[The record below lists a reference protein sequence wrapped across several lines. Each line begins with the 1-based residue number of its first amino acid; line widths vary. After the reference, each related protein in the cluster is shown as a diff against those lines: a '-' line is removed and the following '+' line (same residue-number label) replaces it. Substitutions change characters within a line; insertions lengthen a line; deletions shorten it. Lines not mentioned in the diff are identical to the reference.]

1 MFSKWSSSLILSAT
15 LLIPLAGARG
25 QTPHPPAPHVE
36 GELLV
41 SPRQGVSDSE
51 LEATY
56 VGHGGKKIRTLSQIK
71 VHQIS
76 VPAQALE
83 SIETALQKNPKV
95 AFVEKN
101 LIGEAQ
107 LVPNDPGYSSQWHL
121 PQISA
126 PQGWDISIGSTSV
139 PIAVIDSGVDPTH
152 PDLLQV
158 KGYNFLYGSDPADT
172 HDVLGHG
179 TSVAGA
185 AAALGNSGIGIAGV
199 AWTNPI
205 MPLVTVTSSNTGT
218 VADTSSAIVYAA
230 DHGARVINISLGWTG
245 YTSTMESAVNYAWN
259 KGLVIVA
266 SAGNYG
272 NNSPIYPA
280 ALNNVV
286 SVSATDSADNLASW
300 STYGPTIDVAAPGV
314 SIYTTANGGG
324 YRSASGTSFS
334 APIVSGLAALIFSV
348 NPNFTNAQVVDLIRN
363 NTDDKGSVGFDD
375 YYGYGR
381 VNVYRSLLIA
391 LSTTPATTTTTTPP
405 PTTTPPS
412 DTTPP
417 VVEGISMQYDGKWL
431 TVNVSASDAQS
442 GVAKVELYA
451 NGKLQATDSS
461 KPYTFKLNTK
471 PWAKGS
477 YQIQA
482 TAYDAAGNSS
492 SSVPATL
499 TIQ

>member
-1 MFSKWSSSLILSAT
+1 MFRKWFGTLVLSGA
-15 LLIPLAGARG
+15 LLIPPGIAAAQSAR
-25 QTPHPPAPHVE
+25 PHGSHVE

-41 SPRQGVSDSE
+41 SPRQRGADSE
-51 LEATY
+51 LEAIY
-56 VGHGGKKIRTLSQIK
+56 SGHGGKKIRTLSQIN

-76 VPAQALE
+76 VPAHALE
-83 SIETALQKNPKV
+83 AIETALRRNPKV

-107 LVPNDPGYSSQWHL
+107 LFPNDPGFPSQWHL
-121 PQISA
+121 SQISA

-139 PIAVIDSGVDPTH
+139 PIAVIDSGVDPSH
-152 PDLLQV
+152 PDLLQIQ
-158 KGYNFLYGSDPADT
+158 GHNFLYGGDPGDT
-172 HDVLGHG
+172 RDVLGHG

-199 AWTNPI
+199 AWINPI

-218 VADTSSAIVYAA
+218 IADTSAAITYAA
-230 DHGARVINISLGWTG
+230 DHGARVINISLGWTA

-272 NNSPIYPA
+272 NNNPIYPA

-286 SVSATDSADNLASW
+286 SVSASDSADNLASW
-300 STYGPTIDVAAPGV
+300 STYGATVDVAAPGV

-334 APIVSGLAALIFSV
+334 APIVSGLAALIISV
-348 NPNFTNAQVVDLIRN
+348 NPNFTNSQVVDLIRN
-363 NTDDKGSVGFDD
+363 NADDMGAAGFDQ
-375 YYGYGR
+375 YFGHGR
-381 VNVYRSLLIA
+381 VNSYRSLLAA
-391 LSTTPATTTTTTPP
+391 LSTNTGTPP
-405 PTTTPPS
+405 PPPPPPG

-417 VVEGISMQYDGKWL
+417 VVEAVAMQYDGKWL
-431 TVNVSASDAQS
+431 TVNVSASDAES

-461 KPYTFKLNTK
+461 KPYSFKMNTK
-471 PWAKGS
+471 PWAKGT

-482 TAYDAAGNSS
+482 KAYDTAGNSS
-492 SSVPATL
+492 SSVSTTL

>member
-1 MFSKWSSSLILSAT
+1 MFKKRFGTLILSAA
-15 LLIPLAGARG
+15 LLIPPGIAAGQSAWPHGSHIEG
-25 QTPHPPAPHVE
+25 Q
-36 GELLV
+36 LLV
-41 SPRQGVSDSE
+41 RPSQSVSNSE
-51 LEATY
+51 LEAIY
-56 VGHGGKKIRTLSQIK
+56 GGHGGKKIRTISQIN

-76 VPAQALE
+76 VPAHALE
-83 SIETALQKNPKV
+83 AIETALRKNPKV

-101 LIGEAQ
+101 LVGEAQ
-107 LVPNDPGYSSQWHL
+107 LFPNDPGYPSQWHL
-121 PQISA
+121 PKISA
-126 PQGWDISIGSTSV
+126 PQGWDISIGSTSA
-139 PIAVIDSGVDPTH
+139 PIAVIDSGVDPAH
-152 PDLLQV
+152 PDIAQV
-158 KGYNFLYGSDPADT
+158 QGRNFLYGSDPADT

-218 VADTSSAIVYAA
+218 VADTSAAITYAA

-266 SAGNYG
+266 SAGNYAS
-272 NNSPIYPA
+272 NSPIYPA

-300 STYGPTIDVAAPGV
+300 SSYGSTVDVAAPGV

-324 YRSASGTSFS
+324 YRIASGTSFS
-334 APIVSGLAALIFSV
+334 SPIVSGLAALIFSV
-348 NPNFTNAQVVDLIRN
+348 NPNFTNTQVVDLIRN
-363 NTDDKGSVGFDD
+363 NADDKGAAGFDQ
-375 YYGYGR
+375 YFGNGR
-381 VNVYRSLLIA
+381 VNVYRSLLAA
-391 LSTTPATTTTTTPP
+391 LSTDTGTPP
-405 PTTTPPS
+405 PPPPPPPPTS

-417 VVEGISMQYDGKWL
+417 VVESVAMQYDGKWL

-442 GVAKVELYA
+442 GVAKIELYA

-461 KPYTFKLNTK
+461 KPYSFKMNTK
-471 PWAKGS
+471 PWAKGT

-482 TAYDAAGNSS
+482 KAYDAAGNSS

-499 TIQ
+499 NIQ